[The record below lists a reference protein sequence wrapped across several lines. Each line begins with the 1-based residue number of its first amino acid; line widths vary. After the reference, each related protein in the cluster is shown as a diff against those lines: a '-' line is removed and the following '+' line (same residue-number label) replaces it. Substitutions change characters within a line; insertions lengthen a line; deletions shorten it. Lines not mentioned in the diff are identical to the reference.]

1 MEHALLE
8 QVKHT
13 RVFLR
18 KELLNTIFEEFD
30 AQRMK
35 LTEAQRLE
43 KYQKMLESPFR
54 FFRGSAYLFYFDMT
68 KISSI
73 FHTPTLKPTWIQGDM
88 HMDNFGAFQNED
100 GTIVFDVND
109 FDEGYV
115 GSYLY
120 DIIRM
125 SISIALYLEEQ
136 GVHRTAQE
144 TAIQHLL
151 NSYMDQLKRFQRKQD
166 DPLTLVFTKENTK
179 GPAKKLLKKLE
190 KRQSSQFL
198 QDISY
203 VNEDGQRL
211 FISNDEIQPVT
222 ADEYNAITSALP
234 AYKIKDIACKYGSGT
249 ASIGLKRY
257 YILVEN
263 KKGASGVGELVLEMK
278 EVRTAIPAYF
288 LPYNQEFWKHY
299 EHQGARVVGTQKAMH
314 HLEDPHLD
322 YITMNEQEFYIRERS
337 PYKKKVKPKN
347 YKNVEDYYAT
357 TSIMGQIAAKI
368 HARADIDYSHVFTY
382 HSEDEILKT
391 IGKDRH
397 VFVDQVILQA
407 MNYKDT
413 VSSDFDLF
421 KNWVDT
427 QFKQQYQKDLSQ

>member
-120 DIIRM
+120 DII
-125 SISIALYLEEQ
+125 
-136 GVHRTAQE
+136 G
-144 TAIQHLL
+144 
-151 NSYMDQLKRFQRKQD
+151 
-166 DPLTLVFTKENTK
+166 
-179 GPAKKLLKKLE
+179 
-190 KRQSSQFL
+190 
-198 QDISY
+198 
-203 VNEDGQRL
+203 
-211 FISNDEIQPVT
+211 
-222 ADEYNAITSALP
+222 
-234 AYKIKDIACKYGSGT
+234 
-249 ASIGLKRY
+249 
-257 YILVEN
+257 
-263 KKGASGVGELVLEMK
+263 
-278 EVRTAIPAYF
+278 
-288 LPYNQEFWKHY
+288 
-299 EHQGARVVGTQKAMH
+299 
-314 HLEDPHLD
+314 
-322 YITMNEQEFYIRERS
+322 
-337 PYKKKVKPKN
+337 
-347 YKNVEDYYAT
+347 
-357 TSIMGQIAAKI
+357 
-368 HARADIDYSHVFTY
+368 
-382 HSEDEILKT
+382 
-391 IGKDRH
+391 
-397 VFVDQVILQA
+397 
-407 MNYKDT
+407 
-413 VSSDFDLF
+413 
-421 KNWVDT
+421 
-427 QFKQQYQKDLSQ
+427 